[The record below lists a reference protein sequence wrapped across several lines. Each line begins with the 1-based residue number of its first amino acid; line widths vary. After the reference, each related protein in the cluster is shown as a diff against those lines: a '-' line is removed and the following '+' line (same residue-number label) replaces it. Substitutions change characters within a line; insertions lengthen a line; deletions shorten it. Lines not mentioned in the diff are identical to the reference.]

1 MQKSALC
8 TSRRELSNANL
19 LAKVGFDTAES
30 EPCKVC
36 PLSPVRIIIIIIIIT
51 DPSGVLAVATFRYNT
66 AKNERSTVASLVIE
80 YNSFTALC

>member
-1 MQKSALC
+1 MHCVDLGESFH
-8 TSRRELSNANL
+8 LSHYLQHLGSIQPRSSLVKFAR
-19 LAKVGFDTAES
+19 
-30 EPCKVC
+30 
-36 PLSPVRIIIIIIIIT
+36 SPRT